1 MAWGELVKNSEYSDD
16 ESGLY
21 SVGNGE
27 PLEASEKIRDHWSYS
42 FPTVR
47 L

>member
-1 MAWGELVKNSEYSDD
+1 MAWGEAVKNSEYSDD

-21 SVGNGE
+21 GVGNGE
-27 PLEASEKIRDHWSYS
+27 PLEASEKIRDDWACS
-42 FPTVR
+42 FSLVR